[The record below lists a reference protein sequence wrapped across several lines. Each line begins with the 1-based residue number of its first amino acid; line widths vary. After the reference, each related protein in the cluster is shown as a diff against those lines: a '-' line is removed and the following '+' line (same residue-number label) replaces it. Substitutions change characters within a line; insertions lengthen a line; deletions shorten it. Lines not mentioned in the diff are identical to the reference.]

1 MVWAEKPGSSN
12 LRIAEVDPDDPTQ
25 LTSESVLL
33 SQPDYAWER
42 TANESINEGAAVITS
57 DDEVFVFFSASEV
70 DETYSIGM
78 LRAPIG
84 DDLLDPAT
92 WTKTG
97 YPLLT
102 SEDFDGQQLGPGHNS
117 FTTDLNGN
125 PVIVYHARPPK
136 EEWLPGADGGL
147 NDPSRHARVKTV
159 HFAAD
164 GSLVLNQTRAEELA
178 PQNRT
183 VSLTVTVTGEED
195 SPVQGSVAPRCVAGK
210 VVLVATAQ
218 NNADVPAEFTI
229 TTEYG
234 SASIGEVAPGKARS
248 QAFATRTPQIP
259 GGTVEVSAML
269 DGGASS

>member
-57 DDEVFVFFSASEV
+57 EDEVFVFFSASEV

-84 DDLLDPAT
+84 GDLLDPDT

-102 SEDFDGQQLGPGHNS
+102 SEDCDGQQLGPGHNS

-136 EEWLPGADGGL
+136 EEWPPGADGGL

-159 HFAAD
+159 HFTAD
-164 GSLVLNQTRAEELA
+164 GSLVLNQTRTEELA
-178 PQNRT
+178 EQNRT
-183 VSLTVTVTGEED
+183 ATLTGAVADAEHPPLRGAA
-195 SPVQGSVAPRCVAGK
+195 APRCVAGN
-210 VVLVATAQ
+210 LARVATAQ
-218 NNADVPAEFTI
+218 NRAAVPAEVTI
-229 TTEYG
+229 TSEYG
-234 SASIGEVAPGKARS
+234 SVTVGEVPPGKARS
-248 QAFATRTPQIP
+248 QAFTSRATQIP
-259 GGTVEVSAML
+259 AAKVEV
-269 DGGASS
+269 GA

>member
-42 TANESINEGAAVITS
+42 TANDSINDDAAVITS
-57 DDEVFVFFSASEV
+57 EDEGIVFFSASDV

-102 SEDFDGQQLGPGHNS
+102 SEDFDGQHLGPGHNS

-136 EEWLPGADGGL
+136 EEWPPGADGGL

-159 HFAAD
+159 HFTAD
-164 GSLVLNQTRAEELA
+164 GSLVLNQTRTEELA
-178 PQNRT
+178 EQNRT
-183 VSLTVTVTGEED
+183 VTLTVTVTGEED
-195 SPVQGSVAPRCVAGK
+195 SPVRGSVAPRCVAGD

-218 NNADVPAEFTI
+218 NDVDVPAEVTI
-229 TTEYG
+229 TSEHG
-234 SASIGEVAPGKARS
+234 SVEIGEVPPGKARS
-248 QAFATRTPQIP
+248 QAFTTR
-259 GGTVEVSAML
+259 GVEVPAGAVEIRARL
-269 DGGASS
+269 DG